1 MPAGNGGVKTKGRS
15 LDVMSAIKKSIVSV
29 KAAINSLAYVLII
42 AIARLNGDPKYQPY
56 RHGYGLK
63 KSVDDLL

>member
-1 MPAGNGGVKTKGRS
+1 
-15 LDVMSAIKKSIVSV
+15 MSAIKKSIVSV